1 MEEEKEGFY
10 CYLCDYRTCKNTD
23 WIKHQNTQNQTGMVV
38 IRKL

>member
-23 WIKHQNTQNQTGMVV
+23 WIKHQTGMVV